1 MKMIRYGTKQ
11 ISTFYSFKKVNN
23 IQCCTIY
30 SFCWKILIFLIH
42 PYQVYVSTVQAH
54 SYPVTAFQWHPE
66 VGVVLHLLFADFV
79 PAAGLRDEWS
89 GLLNVHL
96 TLIHISSELF
106 SKYYSDGENVV
117 GIVFNILASIWLE
130 MIWKNV
136 SIL

>member
-1 MKMIRYGTKQ
+1 MEPNKFLHFIHSRM
-11 ISTFYSFKKVNN
+11 KVNN
-23 IQCCTIY
+23 IQFCTIY

-42 PYQVYVSTVQAH
+42 PYQVYVSTAQAH

-66 VGVVLHLLFADFV
+66 VGVVWHFLFADFV

-89 GLLNVHL
+89 GLLNLHL
-96 TLIHISSELF
+96 TLIHISPELF
-106 SKYYSDGENVV
+106 SKYYSDGESVV

-136 SIL
+136 LIL